1 MAIVLTPD
9 QRNALRDQI
18 FDRLP
23 GISDVWLYARSGKFD
38 EARRLGGEFADDLQM
53 LNDCLGWEEE
63 EGSKELPL
71 ALPTELL
78 KRVLIRHREIARQR
92 DAGEDSERVE
102 LRENKEANEFLIDT
116 CNRALAEI
124 DSPGR
129 VEGWRG

>member
-23 GISDVWLYARSGKFD
+23 GVSDVWLHAQSGKFD
-38 EARRLGGEFADDLQM
+38 MARRLGGEFADDLRM

-63 EGSKELPL
+63 EDSKEFP
-71 ALPTELL
+71 ATLPTDLL
-78 KRVLIRHREIARQR
+78 KRVFTRHRQIARQR

-102 LRENKEANEFLIDT
+102 LRENKEANEFLIET
-116 CNRALAEI
+116 CTRALVEI
-124 DSPGR
+124 DAPER
-129 VEGWRG
+129 IEG

>member
-71 ALPTELL
+71 ALPT
-78 KRVLIRHREIARQR
+78 
-92 DAGEDSERVE
+92 
-102 LRENKEANEFLIDT
+102 
-116 CNRALAEI
+116 
-124 DSPGR
+124 
-129 VEGWRG
+129 